1 MLMIKP
7 ASEGRPT
14 GAAVAAILSA
24 SLGILAL
31 SLSHL
36 FSEKNEAVKTAVH
49 NLGKLWMPGAEGIGP
64 YSGKETIQL
73 LVWLGCWLILHWL
86 LKKKNMSLRWS
97 GVLFLIILGIA
108 TTLLWPPVAHLLVSG
123 E

>member
-1 MLMIKP
+1 MTEIR
-7 ASEGRPT
+7 EGKQT
-14 GAAVAAILSA
+14 GAAVAAYISA

-36 FSEKNEAVKTAVH
+36 VSEKNEPLKNAIH

-73 LVWLGCWLILHWL
+73 LVWFSTWLILHLWFRN
-86 LKKKNMSLRWS
+86 KNVSVRWS
-97 GVLFLIILGIA
+97 GILFLMILGIA
-108 TTLLWPPVAHLLVSG
+108 TTLLWPPVVHILVG
-123 E
+123 AK